1 MDSCFVLIWAHQH
14 TIDVNGFY
22 SYRPGDMAVGMR
34 EVLARPWV
42 GVCVPVSLRLS
53 ISLPSFCA
61 MVRLIS
67 RL

>member
-14 TIDVNGFY
+14 TIDVHGFY
-22 SYRPGDMAVGMR
+22 RSGDMAVGMR